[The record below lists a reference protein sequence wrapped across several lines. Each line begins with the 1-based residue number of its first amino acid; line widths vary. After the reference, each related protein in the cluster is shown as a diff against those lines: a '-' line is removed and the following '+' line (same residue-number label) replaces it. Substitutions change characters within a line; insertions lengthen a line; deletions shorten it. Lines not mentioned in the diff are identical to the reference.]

1 MSALLRAPVRKDVAM
16 TGEIN
21 LRGKVLPIGGL
32 KEKVLAAYRAEITT
46 VICPR
51 ENEKDLHDI
60 PKNVLKAIEFK
71 FADTIDDVLRWA
83 IAPLAEDHPNA
94 ALRAF
99 LGGTAPTEADD
110 WRSSRQWVR
119 DRDLRE
125 RADRARE
132 NEPVH

>member
-1 MSALLRAPVRKDVAM
+1 M

-51 ENEKDLHDI
+51 ENEKDLHEI

-71 FADTIDDVLRWA
+71 FADTIDDVLRTA
-83 IAPLAEDHPNA
+83 IAPLPEEHPNS

-99 LGGTAPTEADD
+99 LASSTPADADD
-110 WRSSRQWVR
+110 WRLVRQWVR
-119 DRDLRE
+119 ERE
-125 RADRARE
+125 RQEKADRARE
-132 NEPVH
+132 SESVH